1 MFRQWIIFCAIELM
15 CGETR
20 AERELQNI
28 CILKTQGDKVLDYS
42 GGKGIETVKHM
53 WKHFL
58 KVYF

>member
-20 AERELQNI
+20 AEKELQNI

-53 WKHFL
+53 
-58 KVYF
+58 